1 MADLKM
7 NLSQLET
14 KRDELIKEIDATS
27 KDMTNKTYD
36 VDFVSNHNF

>member
-14 KRDELIKEIDATS
+14 KRDELIKEIDAASVGPRQT
-27 KDMTNKTYD
+27 KHTM
-36 VDFVSNHNF
+36 